1 MDSRNNT
8 LMVTGESRFKLETC
22 LGQCAGAAAQCSQ
35 GSQLAP
41 GGERQGE
48 SNNGR
53 RRAAERQRR
62 KMSPHL
68 KHTVAVCL
76 IIEPSHTDTV
86 FSDYTLEL
94 YVHSTYKRSAFR
106 VDLLQQ
112 IQGSHCAYRVQKR
125 PPAHA
130 APRVMARRK
139 LAGVTNDKRVPTFP
153 LKLAQ
158 KHFYLFYILIHIP
171 YIKVMP
177 DLLKVS
183 YFLHKHQMKATKNS
197 QSYTVGT
204 HGCV

>member
-1 MDSRNNT
+1 MCILHTSVQHSEWT
-8 LMVTGESRFKLETC
+8 FCSRFRV
-22 LGQCAGAAAQCSQ
+22 
-35 GSQLAP
+35 P
-41 GGERQGE
+41 IV
-48 SNNGR
+48 
-53 RRAAERQRR
+53 
-62 KMSPHL
+62 
-68 KHTVAVCL
+68 HTV
-76 IIEPSHTDTV
+76 
-86 FSDYTLEL
+86 
-94 YVHSTYKRSAFR
+94 FR
-106 VDLLQQ
+106 RDLLHMQHP
-112 IQGSHCAYRVQKR
+112 GSW
-125 PPAHA
+125 
-130 APRVMARRK
+130 ARRK